1 MQNRTNSTKEIM
13 QNKTIMD
20 YVTKFLSD
28 DKDKAKKLHQ
38 INSVRLH
45 KRTYLPLEL
54 VDVDSFQN
62 TNAF

>member
-1 MQNRTNSTKEIM
+1 M

-28 DKDKAKKLHQ
+28 DKDKAKKLYQ
-38 INSVRLH
+38 INSVRLY

-54 VDVDSFQN
+54 VGVDGFQN